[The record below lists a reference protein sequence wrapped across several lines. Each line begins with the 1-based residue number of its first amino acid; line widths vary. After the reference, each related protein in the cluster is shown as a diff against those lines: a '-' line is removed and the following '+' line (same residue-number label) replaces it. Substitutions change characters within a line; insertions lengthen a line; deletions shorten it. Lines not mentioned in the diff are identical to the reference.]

1 MKHIVR
7 FSVIVLMLVA
17 AIFTMGCATTAKTA
31 KIAGASP
38 DLLDSL
44 QIGQTTR
51 QEVILKLG
59 QPSATFEHEGILT
72 YRVGYAQKLG
82 YYIITPTTLTL
93 WLSSAQSRTWAN
105 VHYSLVLVFDGNGVL
120 QKQNLVSVL

>member
-7 FSVIVLMLVA
+7 FSVIVLMLVPA
-17 AIFTMGCATTAKTA
+17 MFTMGCATTAKTA

-59 QPSATFEHEGILT
+59 QPSATFEHESILT

-82 YYIITPTTLTL
+82 YYIISPTTL
-93 WLSSAQSRTWAN
+93 WWSSAQGKTWAS

-120 QKQNLVSVL
+120 QKQNLVTVQ